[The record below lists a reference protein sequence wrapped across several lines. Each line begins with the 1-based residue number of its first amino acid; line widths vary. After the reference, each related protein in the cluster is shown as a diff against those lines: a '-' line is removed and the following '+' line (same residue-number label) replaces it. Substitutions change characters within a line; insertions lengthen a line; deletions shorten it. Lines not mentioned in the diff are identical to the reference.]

1 MTCGD
6 REARKRKLN
15 KKKISA
21 RPKPSPAAIVDLM
34 LIPSEIG
41 HSNQPRWPSLRVGAR
56 PRRSYGKIGDWEQ
69 SKSFSSV
76 LWTKCY
82 LWQTMRPLYKRTKLA
97 IFVDFYRS
105 YNLYLVGSKRNHR
118 GRIFSPNRDG
128 DQSK

>member
-69 SKSFSSV
+69 SKSV
-76 LWTKCY
+76 CY
-82 LWQTMRPLYKRTKLA
+82 GQNVTFGRQCALFIKEQKPA